1 MGGRFGDP
9 KYAKEELV
17 AELTAAMICHSMGF
31 DMKVTDNSAAYLDSW
46 IGVLKQEPKF
56 IVSVMA
62 DVNKASDLILDQVD
76 KQRLAL
82 NEQPYL
88 TKNDPFAPVGRRRG
102 SAVQECGHREDTQ
115 RGLCHPCFLRWCG
128 TGVEEGI
135 ERYGQDLFPTDGL
148 QGQGC
153 LPRT

>member
-1 MGGRFGDP
+1 
-9 KYAKEELV
+9 
-17 AELTAAMICHSMGF
+17 MGF

-46 IGVLKQEPKF
+46 VGVLKQEPKL

-88 TKNDPFAPVGRRRG
+88 TKNDPFAPLGEG
-102 SAVQECGHREDTQ
+102 
-115 RGLCHPCFLRWCG
+115 
-128 TGVEEGI
+128 EEVPFKNAAI
-135 ERYGQDLFPTDGL
+135 VKTRNVDCP
-148 QGQGC
+148 
-153 LPRT
+153 